1 VEAVAE
7 HVLMCFRSRDP
18 QVSLE
23 LVVQGLIEETE
34 DAARAGVHDTTR
46 LVDAQFEH
54 RHEDV

>member
-1 VEAVAE
+1 VAE

-46 LVDAQFEH
+46 LVDTQFEH